1 MSNLMMSPRS
11 GGSMPR
17 FPLLQPPRCNKCDRP
32 CNRESRGRRF
42 CYCCPCTGPQ
52 NKSWSTWDDAEGVQ
66 PGNPVC
72 DCGFYCRVAT
82 NNTTGKSFE
91 RCAVGQCEMTAH
103 KAQSPGRSPARS
115 PRARGPSTGTYQASA
130 VSMSASN
137 GGSYTQVVSAQI
149 STQRASIPVPASP
162 PRSQPRARIDT
173 EFVRLLSHVMEAMNR
188 VEFPTKVIDL
198 TGMLEGLSVTS
209 SPGKRER
216 SPDSPEPFRMS
227 YSSDFERH
235 SKIGAA
241 GELLVSY
248 QRSATPWDWTNLRL
262 DVPVPLSV

>member
-1 MSNLMMSPRS
+1 MSTLTMTPHY
-11 GGSMPR
+11 GGTMPR

-32 CNRESRGRRF
+32 CNREPRGRRF

-52 NKSWSTWDDAEGVQ
+52 NKTWSTWDDAEGVQ

-91 RCAVGQCEMTAH
+91 RCAVGQCEMVAH
-103 KAQSPGRSPARS
+103 KGQSLGRSPGRS

-130 VSMSASN
+130 VTMSATN

-149 STQRASIPVPASP
+149 STQRTNIPVPASP
-162 PRSQPRARIDT
+162 PPSQPRNRIDN
-173 EFVRLLSHVMEAMNR
+173 EFVRLLGHVMEAMNR
-188 VEFPTKVIDL
+188 IQFPTKVIDL
-198 TGMLEGLSVTS
+198 TDMLRALPDAP
-209 SPGKRER
+209 SPGKREK
-216 SPDSPEPFRMS
+216 SPESPEPFRMS
-227 YSSDFERH
+227 YSTDFERH

-241 GELLVSY
+241 GELLVS
-248 QRSATPWDWTNLRL
+248 T
-262 DVPVPLSV
+262 VM